1 MYQRF
6 NVCCFHACTGQT
18 VPSLFPFSISPYH
31 AHHTPLAQALSC
43 PPPHTL
49 SMSSCPYLYPS
60 YQKPLASGTL
70 SPSLHHPSS
79 PRDQTISI
87 SVSYTHLRAHETDSY
102 LVCRLLLEKKNKPH
116 SST

>member
-1 MYQRF
+1 MNHRAGSTVDRLFRHQLSQFNNHNQRF

-87 SVSYTHLRAHETDSY
+87 YFS
-102 LVCRLLLEKKNKPH
+102 
-116 SST
+116 